1 MAETFLKKE
10 LEKKKAK
17 ERKEKVEK
25 MQQRKL
31 NNKKGKSLDEMMA
44 YLDEN
49 GNLTSRPPDMR
60 NRIEIDA
67 ADIILGAAPQGRE
80 HDVQRTGFVLS
91 FDEGKGYGF
100 ISDSQSN
107 ESIFVHSNNI
117 SQLLKK
123 GNKVSYELQK
133 GPKGFNAVNVQVLRK

>member
-1 MAETFLKKE
+1 MAETFSKKE

-60 NRIEIDA
+60 NRIEIDP

-80 HDVQRTGFVLS
+80 HDVQHTGFVLS
-91 FDEGKGYGF
+91 FDEAKGYGF
-100 ISDSQSN
+100 ISDSQSK

-133 GPKGFNAVNVQVLRK
+133 GPKGFSAVNVQVLRK

>member
-60 NRIEIDA
+60 NRIEIDP

-80 HDVQRTGFVLS
+80 NDLRHSGFVLS

-100 ISDSQSN
+100 ISDSHSK

-117 SQLLKK
+117 SQSLKK

-133 GPKGFNAVNVQVLRK
+133 GPKGFSAVNVQVLRQ

>member
-1 MAETFLKKE
+1 MAETFSKKE

-17 ERKEKVEK
+17 ERRDKIEK

-31 NNKKGKSLDEMMA
+31 NNNKGKSLDEMMA
-44 YLDEN
+44 YLDEK
-49 GNLTSRPPDMR
+49 GNLTSRPPDLR
-60 NRIEIDA
+60 NRIEIDP
-67 ADIILGAAPQGRE
+67 ADIILGAAPQNRE
-80 HDVQRTGFVLS
+80 HDTQRTGFVLS
-91 FDEGKGYGF
+91 FDEAKGYGF
-100 ISDSQSN
+100 ISDSQSK
-107 ESIFVHSNNI
+107 ESVFVHSNNI